1 MAGKKIRKMTLPQLR
16 KELKA
21 LSAEELAELVEGL
34 YRACPDAA
42 EYLNIRFG
50 EEAYEEALL
59 ADLTDRMEDCFYTK
73 GGRPRLD
80 LQEARSLIGCIERVS
95 PHTDSHVAL
104 KLVYLECGMEIIRDY
119 VRLPESLYRGVEQ
132 MAGSV
137 VKDLNGVRDA
147 EEGRRLKLK
156 YEARLK
162 ALYDDQGQQSDY
174 FYRQLETIFRGI
186 TWGQAVS
193 PSADEKA
200 SPVSPGQAGGA
211 VPAKAA
217 EERALITD
225 SSNVLPEEDRKRF
238 FRLFLPLLDHT
249 NRKLKINQLRPLEG
263 PAAMNTGAAMQV
275 AEALWADPSLI
286 DAFLLEQGNAFSH
299 QEQEI
304 LRDWKGCVRGRFIVE
319 RHLKKGS
326 IMISMENGSVYLV
339 RGIQSSLEEMFSRYS
354 LPLLVEASLLPYKGV
369 IITDGLM
376 GIMDVVLGGGV
387 KKQLKDAY
395 TAAKRQNRIITSI

>member
-42 EYLNIRFG
+42 DYLNIRFG

-80 LQEARSLIGCIERVS
+80 LQEARSLIGCIEKVS
-95 PHTDSHVAL
+95 PHTGSHVAL
-104 KLVYLECGMEIIRDY
+104 KLVYLECGMEIIRDS

-174 FYRQLETIFRGI
+174 IYKQLETIFRGI
-186 TWGQAVS
+186 TWGQA
-193 PSADEKA
+193 A

-225 SSNVLPEEDRKRF
+225 SSKVLPEEDRKRF

-286 DAFLLEQGNAFSH
+286 DAYLQEQGNAFSP
-299 QEQEI
+299 QEQDI
-304 LRDWKGCVRGRFIVE
+304 LRSWKRCVKGKFLLE
-319 RHLKKGS
+319 RHLKNGT
-326 IMISMENGSVYLV
+326 IMISMESGAVYLV

-376 GIMDVVLGGGV
+376 GIMDVVLGGGF

-395 TAAKRQNRIITSI
+395 AAAKRQNRIITSI